1 VLSPK
6 NGTFGARF
14 VESGAAVRIGVME
27 DLLNGIR
34 DVFCVIANTIMT
46 ANIVI
51 EMSLSKIPV
60 IWILH
65 EWWNDEMIKDN
76 LRIRNYHG
84 LTINTVKQAMSIAT
98 RIVCVCESQ
107 RQLYNPISL
116 SKVIYVGVPDP
127 IPRQSASL
135 LDFTPDE
142 ASTDYL
148 REMKLK
154 KALSEQP
161 GGQGVA
167 GHLSNH
173 IFTFLC
179 LGVICPRKNQLWTIE
194 LFKQF
199 AKNKTDIRL
208 QIVGARYTRIYEIEY
223 LQHVK
228 EAIGDDSRIELYDVS
243 DNVDKFYKNAD
254 CLILTSLN
262 EVTPMVIPEALS
274 WGIPVLSTDIAGIRE
289 IYTDGEE
296 GFLFSPSDEKKAIES
311 MEIIYSDESLR
322 KKMSINARNR
332 YEIMFD
338 LDVMVEQYRELILSV
353 APPVIL
359 LDMGVLVDW
368 DKGFQL
374 KWKNKSAIDRSKS
387 YFIEKCLINK
397 KYEKDIEWIYHQKG
411 FFRDLDWIVGAKQAM
426 KEMNEVGFQ
435 LYLVSSPVITSKYCA
450 QEKIEWIRSHLG
462 EEWVNRLILCQ
473 DKVCQSLFWISC
485 MSSYF
490 LFFDFFLVV
499 HYCW

>member
-1 VLSPK
+1 VRDVCCCRFDDAISYNLFLSNVVVLSPK

-14 VESGAAVRIGVME
+14 VESGAAVRIGVIE
-27 DLLNGIR
+27 DLLNGVR
-34 DVFCVIANTIMT
+34 DVFCVICNTIMT

-51 EMSLSKIPV
+51 EMSSSKIPV

-76 LRIRNYHG
+76 LRVRNYHG
-84 LTINTVKQAMSIAT
+84 LTINTVKQAMSLAT

-107 RQLYNPISL
+107 RQLYNPTSP

-127 IPRQSASL
+127 VARQSASL

-154 KALSEQP
+154 ASSEQ
-161 GGQGVA
+161 QGYP
-167 GHLSNH
+167 SNH
-173 IFTFLC
+173 IFNFLC
-179 LGVICPRKNQLWTIE
+179 LGIVCPRKNQLWTIE
-194 LFKQF
+194 LFKKF
-199 AKNKTDIRL
+199 AKDKTNVRL
-208 QIVGARYTRIYEIEY
+208 QIVGARYTRVYEIEY
-223 LQHVK
+223 LQLVK
-228 EAIGDDSRIELYDVS
+228 EAIGNDNRIELHDVS
-243 DNVDKFYKNAD
+243 DNVDKFYKAAD

-296 GFLFSPSDEKKAIES
+296 GFLFSPADEKKAIES
-311 MEIIYSDESLR
+311 MERIYCDEGLR

-359 LDMGVLVDW
+359 LDMDGVLVDW
-368 DKGFQL
+368 DKGFL
-374 KWKNKSAIDRSKS
+374 SKWKNKSIIDRSKS
-387 YFIEKCLINK
+387 YYMEQCLLNM
-397 KYEKDIEWIYHQKG
+397 KYEKEITWIYHQKG
-411 FFRDLDWIVGAKQAM
+411 FFRDLDWISGAKQAM
-426 KEMNEVGFQ
+426 KEMNEAGFQ
-435 LYLVSSPVITSKYCA
+435 LYLVSSSVITSKYCT
-450 QEKIEWIRSHLG
+450 QE
-462 EEWVNRLILCQ
+462 RLNGLDI
-473 DKVCQSLFWISC
+473 I
-485 MSSYF
+485 
-490 LFFDFFLVV
+490 
-499 HYCW
+499 